1 MQAGSL
7 PLYEQTRQ
15 NIYQMIQNRLSP
27 GDLLPTQEELSRQLG
42 TSLITIKRALNEL
55 AKDQVVESIRGRG
68 TVVRGTNITDSRQ
81 GISSWTDSV
90 VGLGERPQTGWT
102 TLERHV
108 PEAFIRRLLNL
119 KARQP
124 VVTVNRLR
132 LVDDKPICLMKNC
145 LPAARVPGLEEQ
157 GLSHESLYHCLEKR
171 FGLRFHKASET
182 VRARKSS
189 AQERKH
195 LSKDAT
201 IVLEIE
207 RVTEDENGQALEWAQ
222 VVAHADRYTYQM
234 QLINP

>member
-1 MQAGSL
+1 MQSGSL

-15 NIYQMIQNRLSP
+15 NIFQMIQRRLSP
-27 GDLLPTQEELSRQLG
+27 GDLLPTQEELSRQFG
-42 TSLITIKRALNEL
+42 ASLITIKRALNEL
-55 AKDQVVESIRGRG
+55 AKDQIVESIRGRG
-68 TVVRGTNITDSRQ
+68 TVVKGGNITDSRQ

-90 VGLGERPQTGWT
+90 AGLGERPQTGWT

-108 PEAFIRRLLNL
+108 PEAPIRHLLNL

-145 LPAARVPGLEEQ
+145 LPATRVPGLEES
-157 GLSHESLYHCLEKR
+157 GLSHESLYHCLEER
-171 FGLRFHKASET
+171 YGLRFRKASET
-182 VRARKSS
+182 VRARKST
-189 AQERKH
+189 ARERKH
-195 LSKDAT
+195 LGKDAT

-207 RVTEDENGQALEWAQ
+207 RVTEDGNGIPLEWAQ
-222 VVAHADRYTYQM
+222 VIAHSDRYTYQI